1 MYRNYRRK
9 YNIRY
14 CQPSASSS
22 SCHVL
27 PPTCFLLP
35 SPTPRSITRN
45 TYGAPKNQPTSSK
58 HPAGRL
64 VLIML
69 DSHAFA
75 RFCVRVHMEN
85 ARTRHT
91 SWLEMESPARA
102 STQGSISN
110 AQWRYAKVYILK
122 EVKLNKDGTR
132 ACEYMYVLYN
142 GFIYS
147 SMFYDSSF
155 HHILFVQYL
164 KHCHVVQTAYLL
176 VKIIK
181 ERWYGCAKCNMFLL
195 PLHITY
201 YMYIIKCSLSL
212 LQAFCVWLYCCW
224 NYFEFCVVGTAT
236 QNLVEETLKWWIIR

>member
-69 DSHAFA
+69 DSRAFVFA
-75 RFCVRVHMEN
+75 YTWKMHEPGTHPGWKWNRLRGLLHRDQSQTHSDGMLKFIFWRKSNWTRTALVHV
-85 ARTRHT
+85 
-91 SWLEMESPARA
+91 
-102 STQGSISN
+102 STCMF
-110 AQWRYAKVYILK
+110 Y
-122 EVKLNKDGTR
+122 T
-132 ACEYMYVLYN
+132 MVLY
-142 GFIYS
+142 